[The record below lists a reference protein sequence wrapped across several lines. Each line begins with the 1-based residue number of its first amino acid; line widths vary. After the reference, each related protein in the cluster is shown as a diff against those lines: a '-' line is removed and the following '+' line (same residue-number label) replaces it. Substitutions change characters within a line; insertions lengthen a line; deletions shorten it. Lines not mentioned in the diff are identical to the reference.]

1 MTTPFLGDM
10 NDDGV
15 VRGRPYQE
23 VGEISEKQNYPI
35 GMILERH
42 GRRYR
47 YCKAY
52 EAIAITNRGC
62 PSMVD
67 YPWIATSVRS
77 AKFVS
82 CNSFVAGD
90 RKITLTVDDVVE
102 DSPYAALTKNFFT
115 GGFINVFYDTNAIQ
129 TIRVSGN
136 DVGNVNA
143 SSAANT
149 DIPLYLDEP
158 FAKDYAAGCTVDLY
172 ASPYIAIGA
181 STSLTGWASVAVIPH
196 VAVTSGYFF
205 WGQTRG
211 ICWVT
216 PSAGITGTGIRM
228 VYFHTDG
235 TIKDGGTDTSLQLA
249 GCIAY
254 KGDNTQDD
262 ATIQLMLE

>member
-1 MTTPFLGDM
+1 MTTPFLGDI

-23 VGEISEKQNYPI
+23 VGEISELQQYPI

-47 YCKAY
+47 YSKAY
-52 EAIAITNRGC
+52 EAITITNRGC
-62 PSMVD
+62 PSMVE

-82 CNSFVAGD
+82 CNAFVAGD
-90 RKITLTVDDVVE
+90 RKITLTVDDVIE
-102 DSPYAALTKNFFT
+102 DTSPYAALTKNFFT
-115 GGFINVFYDTNAIQ
+115 GGFINCFFDTNAIQ

-136 DVGNVNA
+136 EIGVA
-143 SSAANT
+143 AAANT
-149 DIPLYLDEP
+149 AIVLYLDEP

-172 ASPYIAIGA
+172 ASPYIAVGA
-181 STSLTGWASVAVIPH
+181 SSSLTGWASVAVIPH

-205 WGQTRG
+205 WGQTKG
-211 ICWVT
+211 VCWVT
-216 PSAGITGTGIRM
+216 PTSGIVGTTIRM
-228 VYFHTDG
+228 TYFHSDG
-235 TIKDGGTDTSLQLA
+235 TVKDAGTDTSLQMA
-249 GCIAY
+249 GPIIY

-262 ATIQLMLE
+262 CTIQLMLE